1 MSIVMEEEIKRWTP
15 RRKAALVLEIIQ
27 GKTTVSEASRQF
39 DLPSSE
45 IESWVEDGKHGMENA
60 LQAKPED
67 VREQYERQL
76 TIRAAAEG
84 SPGSLRRGDVGAA
97 CPKKIGVPVGQGRDL
112 MVTIQQG
119 LWEDGFEVSMVKLC
133 RWFGG
138 ARRSVYYR
146 PSKASPKVRAELAAP
161 IKAMIEEDP
170 SFGYRTVAGLLGMN
184 KNTVQRIFQLKGWQV
199 RKRAVGFRPRIE
211 ALPSV
216 ATAPDQRW
224 ATDLCRVWG
233 GRDGWLTLALV
244 IDCHTRQ
251 LLGWQLSRS
260 GKATT
265 AAAAL
270 EQALITRFGTLG
282 RVRTPFLSRSDN
294 GLVFT
299 SRAYTR
305 LVRSYGLKQEF
316 ITPHCPQQNG
326 MVERVIRTLKEQ
338 CVHQHRFETQQH
350 ASRVIGDWIQF
361 YNHRRPHQALGM
373 KTPAEA
379 YALAA

>member
-1 MSIVMEEEIKRWTP
+1 
-15 RRKAALVLEIIQ
+15 
-27 GKTTVSEASRQF
+27 
-39 DLPSSE
+39 
-45 IESWVEDGKHGMENA
+45 
-60 LQAKPED
+60 
-67 VREQYERQL
+67 
-76 TIRAAAEG
+76 
-84 SPGSLRRGDVGAA
+84 
-97 CPKKIGVPVGQGRDL
+97 

-119 LWEDGFEVSMVKLC
+119 LREDGFEVSMVKRC
-133 RWFGG
+133 RWFGV
-138 ARRSVYYR
+138 ARRSVYCR
-146 PSKASPKVRAELAAP
+146 PTRAAPKVREELAGP
-161 IKAMIEEDP
+161 IKALIEAEP

-184 KNTVQRIFQLKGWQV
+184 KNTVQRIFQLNRWQV
-199 RKRAVGFRPRIE
+199 RKRPTGMRPRIE

-216 ATAPDQRW
+216 AAAPDQRW
-224 ATDLCRVWG
+224 STDLCRIWG

-244 IDCHTRQ
+244 MDCHTRQ

-270 EQALITRFGTLG
+270 EQALISRFGTLG
-282 RVRTPFLSRSDN
+282 RVHTPFLLRSDN

-305 LVRSYGLKQEF
+305 LVRSYGLRQEF

-338 CVHQHRFETQQH
+338 CAHRHRFETQQH